1 MACWIREI
9 FDLGKINE
17 RREKKNEGGK

>member
-17 RREKKNEGGK
+17 GREKKNKEDG